1 MHHPPKSLSSA
12 GLKTSA
18 RGSRVKTRISASD
31 DGVKL
36 PQPGRAPDAGTTLVG
51 AGSTGVSVSAV
62 VIVAAV
68 LSWAVLGAC
77 EN

>member
-18 RGSRVKTRISASD
+18 RGSLVKTHISASD

-36 PQPGRAPDAGTTLVG
+36 PQADGAPNPGTTVVLVVP
-51 AGSTGVSVSAV
+51 TGVLLSAV
-62 VIVAAV
+62 VIMAAV
-68 LSWAVLGAC
+68 LSSEDLGC
-77 EN
+77 L